1 MRLSEAQTTNPLW
14 HTLRKHY
21 ADRLMQLRVEN
32 ENLKLDAV
40 ATAALRARIDEVKQ
54 FLAME
59 SPEPEI
65 SVSGM

>member
-1 MRLSEAQTTNPLW
+1 MRLSEAQITNPLW
-14 HTLRKHY
+14 HALRKHY
-21 ADRLMQLRVEN
+21 TERLMQLRIEN